1 MENVVS
7 LNSTLSAK
15 VDALSDIYYPRKRAF
30 TLSKMSVE
38 QIFQSTNM
46 KSNQTIIAV
55 DPGVGGG
62 FAVSTAEGILLF
74 PMPESLPDMAQL
86 ISGFKVAE
94 SHLWVEKVPKFVSKL
109 TPSSSVATLHEN
121 YGIVQGL
128 AYSQGYALHRV
139 EPKVWQDPLGLG
151 GKKSCATGPEWKRK
165 LKSKAQELYPHL
177 DVTLKNCDALL
188 ILHYAL
194 GGGR

>member
-1 MENVVS
+1 MSAILS
-7 LNSTLSAK
+7 LFGHNK
-15 VDALSDIYYPRKRAF
+15 QKPM
-30 TLSKMSVE
+30 SK
-38 QIFQSTNM
+38 
-46 KSNQTIIAV
+46 TIVAC
-55 DPGVGGG
+55 DPGVNGG
-62 FAVSTAEGILLF
+62 FAIHTKDGILLF
-74 PMPESLPDMAQL
+74 AMPESLPDMAQL
-86 ISGFKVAE
+86 LSGFKVAD
-94 SHLWVEKVPKFVSKL
+94 SHMWVEKVPKFVSKL

-139 EPKVWQDPLGLG
+139 EPKIWQDPLGLG
-151 GKKSCATGPEWKRK
+151 GRKSCATGPEWKRK
-165 LKSKAQELYPHL
+165 LKSKAQELFPHL